1 MGACCMTFAIAWRLQ
16 MRIAAERKTVMMKNV
31 AISLFL
37 AAAAVGAT
45 LDAAVIK
52 GRLVDATDTT
62 ATLVEASVKLLK
74 ADKDSAFVAG
84 TTADADG
91 VWSLDGVGEGHDLV
105 KFSYVGYADRT
116 LKVAVGADGRDVDFG
131 KIMLTPNTVLLKEAV
146 VKGV

>member
-1 MGACCMTFAIAWRLQ
+1 

-62 ATLVEASVKLLK
+62 ATC
-74 ADKDSAFVAG
+74 G
-84 TTADADG
+84 G
-91 VWSLDGVGEGHDLV
+91 
-105 KFSYVGYADRT
+105 
-116 LKVAVGADGRDVDFG
+116 FG
-131 KIMLTPNTVLLKEAV
+131 
-146 VKGV
+146 